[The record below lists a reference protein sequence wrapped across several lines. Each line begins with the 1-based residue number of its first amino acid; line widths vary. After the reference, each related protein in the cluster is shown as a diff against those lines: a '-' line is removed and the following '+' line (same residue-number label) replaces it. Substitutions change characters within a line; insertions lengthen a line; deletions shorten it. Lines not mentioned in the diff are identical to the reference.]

1 MKSRAKT
8 AVLVARND
16 STAMNGIS
24 LAYCALILWFVLSVA
39 AVSAIAQEDKPVQQ
53 SSGPPSTNDVG
64 PVADT
69 IRPYSPAGRD
79 PFRRFVA
86 PKAAAGKNKVDA
98 KAKLLGF
105 PALAVRRAEFQQKV
119 QAAVAQD
126 KPEPEPVMQYL
137 VSELDVTGVF
147 RDDRGY
153 GAFVRAQ
160 PTGTTFYVR
169 SGAKL
174 YNGEVLRIENDESD
188 GEGSRVLF
196 REISRLEQNGKQT
209 QQERVLAKSP
219 IRSTGGKSK

>member
-8 AVLVARND
+8 TVLVARND

-39 AVSAIAQEDKPVQQ
+39 VVSAVAQENKPVQQ
-53 SSGPPSTNDVG
+53 TSGPPSTNDVG
-64 PVADT
+64 PAADT

-86 PKAAAGKNKVDA
+86 PKAATGKNKVDA

-126 KPEPEPVMQYL
+126 HPEPDPVMQYL

-147 RDDRGY
+147 RDDRGF

-169 SGAKL
+169 SGARL
-174 YNGEVLRIENDESD
+174 YNGEVLRIENDDSD

-196 REISRLEQNGKQT
+196 REISRLEQNGKQS

-219 IRSTGGKSK
+219 IRSAGKSK

>member
-1 MKSRAKT
+1 MKSRAT
-8 AVLVARND
+8 TTVFLGRND
-16 STAMNGIS
+16 STAINGVS
-24 LAYCALILWFVLSVA
+24 LAYCALILWFALSVA
-39 AVSAIAQEDKPVQQ
+39 VVSALAQETKPVQQ
-53 SSGPPSTNDVG
+53 TSGPPSTNDVG

-79 PFRRFVA
+79 PFRRWVPPKVA
-86 PKAAAGKNKVDA
+86 KGVSKADA

-119 QAAVAQD
+119 QLAAAQNQ
-126 KPEPEPVMQYL
+126 PEPEPVMQYL

-169 SGAKL
+169 SGARL

-196 REISRLEQNGKQT
+196 REISRLEQNGKQS

-219 IRSTGGKSK
+219 VRSSGKAK

>member
-1 MKSRAKT
+1 MKSRAIT
-8 AVLVARND
+8 AVFLARND
-16 STAMNGIS
+16 STAMTGIS
-24 LAYCALILWFVLSVA
+24 LAYCALILWFALSVA
-39 AVSAIAQEDKPVQQ
+39 VVSALAQENKPVQQ
-53 SSGPPSTNDVG
+53 TSGPPSTNDVG
-64 PVADT
+64 PAADT

-79 PFRRFVA
+79 PFRRWVP
-86 PKAAAGKNKVDA
+86 PKVTKGTNKTDA

-119 QAAVAQD
+119 QLAAAQNQ
-126 KPEPEPVMQYL
+126 PEPEPVMQYL

-169 SGAKL
+169 SGARL
-174 YNGEVLRIENDESD
+174 YNGEVLRIENDEAD

-196 REISRLEQNGKQT
+196 REISRLEQNGKQS

-219 IRSTGGKSK
+219 VRSTGKAR